1 VNRVIFTAEQREA
14 TNFNFDIVRQV
25 NALEEQEVWRLPPAV
40 VFVIWAAVIAGAIM
54 AVSL

>member
-1 VNRVIFTAEQREA
+1 MNRVIFTAEQREA
-14 TNFNFDIVRQV
+14 TNLNFDIVRQV
-25 NALEEQEVWRLPPAV
+25 NKLEEQEVWRLPPAV